1 MLKND
6 GEISI
11 GWDSSIF
18 NILKVRDSIEI
29 FYPIFIFRKDL
40 PRMAKP
46 TQRYNGSRSVGKRTV
61 YAVAR

>member
-46 TQRYNGSRSVGKRTV
+46 TQRNNSSRSVGKRTV
-61 YAVAR
+61 YAVAG